1 MGLVNGNSS
10 FRRRSSERTGPK
22 ERSFIRVTHFLKEFL
37 LLKSAG
43 SVSETVILSL
53 KLIIY
58 LCGSLVAKMAYLHLM
73 SYSRR
78 HLLKGSLAGGA
89 AGMLAGLS
97 QGQEVP
103 SLNKNQ
109 KKPRGIIFCVS
120 DGMSQ
125 GVLSM
130 TEAFSNQV
138 RGRGTAWWELLAG
151 GKAVLGLMDTAS
163 SSSMV
168 TDSAAASSAWSSG
181 KRVPNGQIN
190 FDENGRRL
198 ESIGETIEKKNVR
211 LGLVSTASITHA
223 TPAGFA
229 ASVVKRGQEDRI
241 APQYLNRVD
250 VILGG
255 GSKFFDPKTRKDK
268 KDLFGAFTKA
278 NYDVVQ
284 TRDGLLKSKSKKI
297 LGTFSTGYMPYTIDR
312 NQDKEMQKEVPSLAE
327 MSEAA
332 LSRFLAD
339 DAPFLLQVEG
349 ARIDHA
355 AHKNDIGAIL
365 HEQMAFDDAVAKM
378 LAMTGSHD
386 DILVVLT
393 SDHGNANPG
402 LNGTGAGYRKTNDHF
417 AKIANIKCS
426 AEAFLGRWRK
436 IKDKS
441 SDEMGQLME
450 ATYGFKPNAN
460 ELEAVMDRI
469 AGRKVTEWSHQL
481 SNPVGL
487 LGQIVGNVTGVGWTG
502 ICHTSD
508 PTQLTSIGPGAEQFA
523 GLVRNDSVRD
533 RLLDL
538 LMG

>member
-1 MGLVNGNSS
+1 MSKV
-10 FRRRSSERTGPK
+10 R
-22 ERSFIRVTHFLKEFL
+22 
-37 LLKSAG
+37 
-43 SVSETVILSL
+43 
-53 KLIIY
+53 Y
-58 LCGSLVAKMAYLHLM
+58 LVAAM

-89 AGMLAGLS
+89 TGLLASLS
-97 QGQEVP
+97 HGQD
-103 SLNKNQ
+103 STKIKATS

-138 RGRGTAWWELLAG
+138 RSKGTTWWELLANDQ
-151 GKAVLGLMDTAS
+151 AVLGLMDTAS

-168 TDSAAASSAWSSG
+168 TDSAAASSAWSAG

-190 FDENGRRL
+190 FDENGKRL
-198 ESIGETIEKKNVR
+198 ESIGETLEKKRVR

-268 KDLFGAFTKA
+268 KDLFGKFAQQ

-284 TRDGLLKSKSKKI
+284 SREELLKSKSKKI
-297 LGTFSTGYMPYTIDR
+297 LGTFASGYIPYTIDR
-312 NQDKEMQKEVPSLAE
+312 DQDPEMQKKVPTLAE

-332 LSRFLAD
+332 LSRFLDD

-365 HEQMAFDDAVAKM
+365 NEQLAFDDAVAKM
-378 LAMTGSHD
+378 LAMTAGHD
-386 DILVVLT
+386 DILIVMT

-402 LNGTGAGYRKTNDHF
+402 LNGTGAGYRQTNDHF
-417 AKIANIKCS
+417 AKIAQIKGS
-426 AEAFLGRWRK
+426 AEGFLGKWKRTK
-436 IKDKS
+436 NKS
-441 SDEMGQLME
+441 SDEMSKLME
-450 ATYGFKPNAN
+450 ATYGFQPSPS
-460 ELEAVMDRI
+460 ELEAMMDRI
-469 AGRKVTEWSHQL
+469 SGKKVTEWSHQL

-508 PTQLTSIGPGAEQFA
+508 PTQLTSIGPGAKSFA

-533 RLLDL
+533 RILGLLL
-538 LMG
+538 G

>member
-1 MGLVNGNSS
+1 
-10 FRRRSSERTGPK
+10 
-22 ERSFIRVTHFLKEFL
+22 
-37 LLKSAG
+37 
-43 SVSETVILSL
+43 
-53 KLIIY
+53 
-58 LCGSLVAKMAYLHLM
+58 M

-78 HLLKGSLAGGA
+78 RLLQGSLAGGA
-89 AGMLAGLS
+89 TGLLASLGRA
-97 QGQEVP
+97 QDQERP
-103 SLNKNQ
+103 KDSGTG

-130 TEAFSNQV
+130 TEAFSNQI
-138 RGRGTAWWELLAG
+138 RGQSTAWWQLLANSE
-151 GKAVLGLMDTAS
+151 AALGLMDTAS
-163 SSSMV
+163 SSSLV

-181 KRVPNGQIN
+181 KRIPNGQIN
-190 FDENGRRL
+190 FDDNGKRL
-198 ESIGETIEKKNVR
+198 ESIGETLEKSRVR

-229 ASVVKRGQEDRI
+229 ASVIKRGQEDRI

-268 KDLFGAFTKA
+268 KDLFGTFAKE
-278 NYDVVQ
+278 NYDVVN
-284 TRDGLLKSKSKKI
+284 TRDDLLKSKSKKI
-297 LGTFSTGYMPYTIDR
+297 LGTFSPGYIPYTIDR
-312 NQDKEMQKEVPSLAE
+312 DQDANMQKIVPTLSE

-332 LSRFLAD
+332 LARFLDD

-365 HEQMAFDDAVAKM
+365 HEQMAFDDAVAKI
-378 LAMTGSHD
+378 LTMTGGHD
-386 DILVVLT
+386 DILVILT

-402 LNGTGAGYRKTNDHF
+402 LNGTGAAYRQTNDHF
-417 AKIANIKCS
+417 AKIARIKGS
-426 AEAFLGRWRK
+426 AETFLDRWKRTK
-436 IKDKS
+436 NKS
-441 SDEMGQLME
+441 AGEMSQLME
-450 ATYGFKPNAN
+450 ATYGFKPSPP
-460 ELEAVMDRI
+460 ELEAIMDLT
-469 AGRKVTEWSHQL
+469 AGKNVTEWSHQL

-508 PTQLTSIGPGAEQFA
+508 PTQLTAIGPGAKEFA
-523 GLVRNDSVRD
+523 GLIRNDSVRD
-533 RLLDL
+533 RLLGL
-538 LMG
+538 LLG

>member
-1 MGLVNGNSS
+1 
-10 FRRRSSERTGPK
+10 
-22 ERSFIRVTHFLKEFL
+22 
-37 LLKSAG
+37 
-43 SVSETVILSL
+43 
-53 KLIIY
+53 
-58 LCGSLVAKMAYLHLM
+58 M
-73 SYSRR
+73 SHTRR
-78 HLLKGSLAGGA
+78 HLLKSSLAGSA
-89 AGMLAGLS
+89 AAMLSSIS
-97 QGQEVP
+97 QASSQSHESP
-103 SLNKNQ
+103 KA
-109 KKPRGIIFCVS
+109 KKPRGIIFMVS

-130 TEAFSNQV
+130 TEAFSQQV
-138 RGRGTAWWELLAG
+138 RGKGTAWWELLANRE
-151 GKAVLGLMDTAS
+151 ATLGLMDTAS

-190 FDENGRRL
+190 FDENGKRL
-198 ESIGETIEKKNVR
+198 ESIGETLEKSKVR

-229 ASVVKRGQEDRI
+229 ASVIKRGQEDRI

-255 GSKFFDPKTRKDK
+255 GSKFFDPKARRDK
-268 KDLFGAFTKA
+268 KDLFGSFAKEK
-278 NYDVVQ
+278 YDVVG
-284 TRDGLLKSKSKKI
+284 TRGALLKSKSKKI
-297 LGTFSTGYMPYTIDR
+297 LGTFSPGYIPYTIDR
-312 NQDKEMQKEVPSLAE
+312 DQDAEMQKKVPTIAE

-332 LSRFLAD
+332 LSRFLD
-339 DAPFLLQVEG
+339 DEAPFLLQVEG

-365 HEQMAFDDAVAKM
+365 NEQMAFDDAVEKM
-378 LAMTGSHD
+378 LAMTRGHD

-402 LNGTGAGYRKTNDHF
+402 LNGTGAGYRQTNDHF
-417 AKIANIKCS
+417 AKVAQIKGS
-426 AEAFLGRWRK
+426 AEWFLQRWGRTK
-436 IKDKS
+436 TKS
-441 SDEMGQLME
+441 SEEMSKLME
-450 ATYGFKPNAN
+450 ATYGFAPRPE
-460 ELEAVMDRI
+460 ELEAMMDRI
-469 AGRKVTEWSHQL
+469 SGKEVTEWSHQL

-508 PTQLTSIGPGAEQFA
+508 PTQLTAIGPGAREFA

-533 RLLDL
+533 RLLGL
-538 LMG
+538 LIG

>member
-1 MGLVNGNSS
+1 MGY
-10 FRRRSSERTGPK
+10 FAP
-22 ERSFIRVTHFLKEFL
+22 H
-37 LLKSAG
+37 
-43 SVSETVILSL
+43 
-53 KLIIY
+53 
-58 LCGSLVAKMAYLHLM
+58 M

-78 HLLKGSLAGGA
+78 HLLQGSLAGGA
-89 AGMLAGLS
+89 TGLLTGLV
-97 QGQEVP
+97 QGQEGADVKP
-103 SLNKNQ
+103 SR
-109 KKPRGIIFCVS
+109 KKPRGVIFCVS

-138 RGRGTAWWELLAG
+138 RGKGTKWWELLAG

-190 FDENGRRL
+190 FDANGKRL
-198 ESIGETIEKKNVR
+198 ESIGETLEKKGVR

-229 ASVVKRGQEDRI
+229 SSVIRRGQEDLI
-241 APQYLNRVD
+241 AAQYLNRVD

-255 GSKFFDPKTRKDK
+255 GSRFFDPKTRRDK
-268 KDLFGAFTKA
+268 KDLFGSFAREK
-278 NYDVVQ
+278 YDVVQ
-284 TRDGLLKSKSKKI
+284 SRDGLLKSKSRKI
-297 LGTFSTGYMPYTIDR
+297 LGTFAPGYIPYTIDR
-312 NQDKEMQKEVPSLAE
+312 DQDKEMQKAVPTLAE

-332 LSRFLAD
+332 VSRFLDD
-339 DAPFLLQVEG
+339 DAPFLLQIEG

-355 AHKNDIGAIL
+355 AHKNDVGAIL
-365 HEQMAFDDAVAKM
+365 NEQMAFDDAVAKV
-378 LAMTGSHD
+378 LAMTGGRD

-402 LNGTGAGYRKTNDHF
+402 LNGTGAGYRQTNDHF
-417 AKIANIKCS
+417 AKIAQIKGS
-426 AEAFLGRWRK
+426 AEFFLQRWK
-436 IKDKS
+436 QTQSKS
-441 SDEMGQLME
+441 AEKMSQLME
-450 ATYGFKPNAN
+450 ATYGFKPSPQ
-460 ELEAVMDRI
+460 ELEALMDRC
-469 AGRKVTEWSHQL
+469 AGKKVTEWSHQL

-508 PTQLTSIGPGAEQFA
+508 PTQLTSIGPGAEEFS

-533 RLLDL
+533 RLLGL
-538 LMG
+538 LVG

>member
-1 MGLVNGNSS
+1 
-10 FRRRSSERTGPK
+10 
-22 ERSFIRVTHFLKEFL
+22 
-37 LLKSAG
+37 
-43 SVSETVILSL
+43 
-53 KLIIY
+53 
-58 LCGSLVAKMAYLHLM
+58 M

-78 HLLKGSLAGGA
+78 HLLQGSLAGGA
-89 AGMLAGLS
+89 TGLLTGLV
-97 QGQEVP
+97 QGQEGADVKP
-103 SLNKNQ
+103 SR
-109 KKPRGIIFCVS
+109 KKPRGVIFCVS

-138 RGRGTAWWELLAG
+138 RGKGTKWWELLAG

-190 FDENGRRL
+190 FDANGKRL
-198 ESIGETIEKKNVR
+198 ESIGETLEKKGVR

-229 ASVVKRGQEDRI
+229 SSVIRRGQEDLI
-241 APQYLNRVD
+241 ATQYLNRVD

-255 GSKFFDPKTRKDK
+255 GSRFFDPKTRRDK
-268 KDLFGAFTKA
+268 KDLFGSFSREK
-278 NYDVVQ
+278 YDVVQ
-284 TRDGLLKSKSKKI
+284 SREGLLKSKSKRI
-297 LGTFSTGYMPYTIDR
+297 LGTFAPGYIPYTIDR
-312 NQDKEMQKEVPSLAE
+312 DQDKEMQKAVPTLAE

-332 LSRFLAD
+332 VSRFLDD
-339 DAPFLLQVEG
+339 DAPFLLQIEG

-355 AHKNDIGAIL
+355 AHKNDVGAIVN
-365 HEQMAFDDAVAKM
+365 EQMAFDDAVAKV
-378 LAMTGSHD
+378 LTMTGGRD

-402 LNGTGAGYRKTNDHF
+402 LNGTGAGYRQTDDHF
-417 AKIANIKCS
+417 ARIARIKGS
-426 AEAFLGRWRK
+426 AEFFLQRWNQSQS
-436 IKDKS
+436 KS
-441 SDEMGQLME
+441 AEKMNQLME
-450 ATYGFKPNAN
+450 ATYGFKPSPQ
-460 ELEAVMDRI
+460 ELEALMDRC
-469 AGRKVTEWSHQL
+469 AGKKVTEWSHQL

-508 PTQLTSIGPGAEQFA
+508 PTQLTSIGPGAEEFS
-523 GLVRNDSVRD
+523 GLVRNDTIRD
-533 RLLDL
+533 RLLGL
-538 LMG
+538 LLG

>member
-1 MGLVNGNSS
+1 MVRKGSNMS
-10 FRRRSSERTGPK
+10 FPDRLI
-22 ERSFIRVTHFLKEFL
+22 F
-37 LLKSAG
+37 
-43 SVSETVILSL
+43 SL
-53 KLIIY
+53 RY
-58 LCGSLVAKMAYLHLM
+58 LELLM
-73 SYSRR
+73 SYTRR
-78 HLLKGSLAGGA
+78 HLLQGSLAGGA
-89 AGMLAGLS
+89 TGVLTGLARGEDGS
-97 QGQEVP
+97 GV
-103 SLNKNQ
+103 KAIR

-138 RGRGTAWWELLAG
+138 RGKGTSWWELLAG
-151 GKAVLGLMDTAS
+151 GEAVLGLMDTAS

-190 FDENGRRL
+190 FDQKGRRL
-198 ESIGETIEKKNVR
+198 ESIGETLEKERVR

-229 ASVVKRGQEDRI
+229 SSVLNRGQEDAI
-241 APQYLNRVD
+241 ATQYLNRVD

-255 GSKFFDPKTRKDK
+255 GSRFFDPKKRQDK
-268 KDLFGAFTKA
+268 KDLFGSFAREK
-278 NYDVVQ
+278 YDVVKS
-284 TRDGLLKSKSKKI
+284 RNGLLKSKSRKI
-297 LGTFSTGYMPYTIDR
+297 LGTFSPGYIPYTIDR
-312 NQDKEMQKEVPSLAE
+312 DQNKEMQKVVPTLAE

-332 LSRFLAD
+332 VSRFLDD
-339 DAPFLLQVEG
+339 DASFLLQIEG

-365 HEQMAFDDAVAKM
+365 HEQMAFDDAVAKV
-378 LAMTGSHD
+378 LAMTGGRD

-402 LNGTGAGYRKTNDHF
+402 LNGTGAGYRQTDESFSKI
-417 AKIANIKCS
+417 AKIKGS
-426 AEAFLGRWRK
+426 AEFFLQRWQQTK
-436 IKDKS
+436 TKS
-441 SDEMGQLME
+441 AGDLGQLME
-450 ATYGFKPNAN
+450 AIYGFKPSSQ
-460 ELEAVMDRI
+460 ELDALMDRC
-469 AGRKVTEWSHQL
+469 AGKKVTEWSHQL

-508 PTQLTSIGPGAEQFA
+508 PTQLTSIGPGAGEFS

-533 RLLDL
+533 SLLRLLL
-538 LMG
+538 

>member
-1 MGLVNGNSS
+1 M
-10 FRRRSSERTGPK
+10 
-22 ERSFIRVTHFLKEFL
+22 
-37 LLKSAG
+37 
-43 SVSETVILSL
+43 
-53 KLIIY
+53 
-58 LCGSLVAKMAYLHLM
+58 
-73 SYSRR
+73 
-78 HLLKGSLAGGA
+78 
-89 AGMLAGLS
+89 
-97 QGQEVP
+97 
-103 SLNKNQ
+103 
-109 KKPRGIIFCVS
+109 VS

-130 TEAFSNQV
+130 TEAFSQQV
-138 RGRGTAWWELLAG
+138 RGKGTAWWDLLANRE
-151 GKAVLGLMDTAS
+151 ATLGLMDTAS

-190 FDENGRRL
+190 FDENGKRL
-198 ESIGETIEKKNVR
+198 ESIGETLEKSKVR

-229 ASVVKRGQEDRI
+229 ASVIKRGQEDRI

-255 GSKFFDPKTRKDK
+255 GSKFFDPKARRDK
-268 KDLFGAFTKA
+268 KDLFGSFAKEK
-278 NYDVVQ
+278 YDVVG
-284 TRDGLLKSKSKKI
+284 TRGALLKSKSKKI
-297 LGTFSTGYMPYTIDR
+297 LGTFSPGYIPYTIDR
-312 NQDKEMQKEVPSLAE
+312 DQDAEMQKKVPTIAE

-332 LSRFLAD
+332 LSRFLD
-339 DAPFLLQVEG
+339 DEAPFLLQVEG

-365 HEQMAFDDAVAKM
+365 NEQMAFDDAVEKM
-378 LAMTGSHD
+378 LAMTRGHD

-402 LNGTGAGYRKTNDHF
+402 LNGTGAGYRQTNDHF
-417 AKIANIKCS
+417 AKIAQIKGS
-426 AEAFLGRWRK
+426 AEWFLQRWGRTK
-436 IKDKS
+436 TKS
-441 SDEMGQLME
+441 SEEMSKLME
-450 ATYGFKPNAN
+450 ATYGFAPRPE
-460 ELEAVMDRI
+460 ELEAMMDRI
-469 AGRKVTEWSHQL
+469 SGKKVTEWSHQL

-508 PTQLTSIGPGAEQFA
+508 PTQLTAIGPGAREFA

-533 RLLDL
+533 RLLGL
-538 LMG
+538 LIG

>member
-1 MGLVNGNSS
+1 
-10 FRRRSSERTGPK
+10 
-22 ERSFIRVTHFLKEFL
+22 
-37 LLKSAG
+37 
-43 SVSETVILSL
+43 
-53 KLIIY
+53 
-58 LCGSLVAKMAYLHLM
+58 M

-78 HLLKGSLAGGA
+78 HLLQGSLAGGA
-89 AGMLAGLS
+89 TGLLTGLVK
-97 QGQEVP
+97 GQEDSGVKPVP
-103 SLNKNQ
+103 

-138 RGRGTAWWELLAG
+138 RGKGTTWWELLAG

-190 FDENGRRL
+190 FDANGKRL
-198 ESIGETIEKKNVR
+198 ESIGETLEKDKVR

-229 ASVVKRGQEDRI
+229 SSAIKRGQEDLI

-255 GSKFFDPKTRKDK
+255 GSKFFDPKTRRDK
-268 KDLFGAFTKA
+268 KDLFGTFAKEK
-278 NYDVVQ
+278 YDVVQ
-284 TRDGLLKSKSKKI
+284 SREELLKSKSRKI
-297 LGTFSTGYMPYTIDR
+297 LGTFSPGYIPYAIDR
-312 NQDKEMQKEVPSLAE
+312 DQDKEMQKLVPTLAE
-327 MSEAA
+327 MSGSA
-332 LSRFLAD
+332 LSRFLDD
-339 DAPFLLQVEG
+339 DAPFLLQIEG

-365 HEQMAFDDAVAKM
+365 NEQMAFDDAVAKV
-378 LAMTGSHD
+378 LAMTGGHD

-402 LNGTGAGYRKTNDHF
+402 LNGTGAGYRQTNNHF
-417 AKIANIKCS
+417 AKISEIKGS
-426 AEAFLGRWRK
+426 AESFIQRWQQTK
-436 IKDKS
+436 GKS
-441 SDEMGQLME
+441 AEKMSQLME
-450 ATYGFKPNAN
+450 ATYGFKPSAP
-460 ELEAVMDRI
+460 ELEALMDRC
-469 AGRKVTEWSHQL
+469 AGKKVTEWSNQL

-508 PTQLTSIGPGAEQFA
+508 PTQLTSIGPGAEEFS

-533 RLLDL
+533 RLLGL
-538 LMG
+538 LLG